1 MKKKQLAK
9 LKKQFRPSFESAQKM
24 LFEAMTKKGLEKYN
38 LPLNIFIKPT
48 NHAEM
53 AIELLEETTK
63 DSIITVPLDNNFNTV
78 VKRIQTLEKGLLDRF
93 SENLIDEVASYWL
106 SQPTKVVEMNPAP
119 ATTVEEKAE
128 ATVAE
133 VVPTP
138 TTEEAV
144 ATPAASGALAAF
156 EEKIATFP
164 KFFVKQ
170 EDAQVSVFEKT
181 AKEDRLLAT
190 ISMEEANTFEIAP
203 ALERKYKL
211 KLEVI
216 PVIEDFAQTAI
227 ADR

>member
-9 LKKQFRPSFESAQKM
+9 LKKQFRPSFEAAQKM

-48 NHAEM
+48 NHNEM
-53 AIELLEETTK
+53 AIELLAETTK
-63 DSIITVPLDNNFNTV
+63 DSIITVPLDNNFKTV
-78 VKRIQTLEKGLLDRF
+78 VKRIQTLEKGLLERF

-106 SQPTKVVEMNPAP
+106 SQPSQVVEAAP
-119 ATTVEEKAE
+119 TTSAPVEGQTVETA
-128 ATVAE
+128 V
-133 VVPTP
+133 
-138 TTEEAV
+138 EEASVVSEEV
-144 ATPAASGALAAF
+144 AAVSTSAGYADFAEKMTAF
-156 EEKIATFP
+156 A
-164 KFFVKQ
+164 KFFVTRD
-170 EDAQVSVFEKT
+170 ENQVAVFEKT

-190 ISMEEANTFEIAP
+190 ISMQEANQFEIAP

-216 PVIEDFAQTAI
+216 PVIEAFAKTAI